1 MMMFPEIQ
9 KTAQEHLD
17 RVVGPDRLPTLD
29 DVMGLQYL
37 RGCVK
42 ETIRWMPTLIIGLA
56 HSNIEEDY
64 YKGYRIP
71 NGSTIVPNNW

>member
-1 MMMFPEIQ
+1 MMIFPEIQ
-9 KTAQEHLD
+9 KTAREHLD

-29 DVMGLQYL
+29 DVMGLQYI
-37 RGCVK
+37 RRCGK
-42 ETIRWMPTLIIGLA
+42 ETIPTLIIGSP